1 MFMASFCCFYIML
14 MLGFTYY
21 QKSMQNTCTQNNCM
35 HLQLMIITPSSPSS
49 CHGKFGVYMKT
60 PMKLTSPGQQHTT
73 RFDLSLPADT
83 RVNKPSKF
91 EPLPTFKIDNKSQEF
106 LLWMTPSEIPMP
118 RSDGFHVLAT
128 ASIDSRTVC
137 SRFIYPGQKGA
148 YEDTLYRDPRSQ
160 HE

>member
-73 RFDLSLPADT
+73 RFDLSLPADM

-118 RSDGFHVLAT
+118 RSDGFHVHVLAT

-137 SRFIYPGQKGA
+137 SRFGRK
-148 YEDTLYRDPRSQ
+148 D
-160 HE
+160 